1 MRSLVPPG
9 GGIEKIDKS
18 PRHCAQREL
27 FEEAGWRL
35 PLNRFS
41 KIGRL
46 EGYFGSARSEWQTAR
61 LKWIVHIY
69 SVTVP
74 PELKDGFICG
84 DGFVKVRWFPIDC
97 LPFHRMIDSDKVW
110 LPQLVGPHHL
120 VIKLMFDRKV
130 GKLIRSELI
139 PEYFGEEPKIH
150 LRLQPPSPPR
160 FTVRRPFLHANIS
173 SCPTTTIPAERA
185 IFSTQRA
192 PSLFG

>member
-1 MRSLVPPG
+1 MKTHKPHLGTLVLALDAFRLDPRRRLFLGLKPPETAVDKCRRRRKVGCDLWVPPG

-139 PEYFGEEPKIH
+139 PEYFGE
-150 LRLQPPSPPR
+150 
-160 FTVRRPFLHANIS
+160 
-173 SCPTTTIPAERA
+173 RA
-185 IFSTQRA
+185 
-192 PSLFG
+192 